1 MSTTLQRIL
10 AVKRDLGQDLVI
22 LAHHYQRKEIV
33 EVGDIIGDSY
43 QLARFAAANEAR
55 RIVFCGVHFMA
66 EAARILARP
75 GQQVYMPDPRA
86 GCPMADMADAR
97 DTLRALAQLEALLGG
112 EKRIIPVTYVNSNA
126 DVKAV
131 VGNAG
136 GIVCTSANAA
146 KALRWARERGDLI
159 FFLPDEFLGT
169 NTANSLGYGPIARWN
184 PHEPDGGLTAATA
197 GIAKVVVWQGYCHVH
212 TYFTPAMVEAARTR
226 YPGCKVVVHPECKP
240 DVVAAADGSGSTTYL
255 VDEVKATAATET
267 IVVGTEVNLVLRLAD
282 QFPDRRVVPLDYS
295 LCPNMY
301 RTTPEKLADLLET
314 FDPAREIKV
323 MDEVAKGA
331 RLALQRMLDL

>member
-1 MSTTLQRIL
+1 MSTALQRIL
-10 AVKRDLGQDLVI
+10 AVKRDLGQDLMI

-33 EVGDIIGDSY
+33 DVGDIIGDSY
-43 QLARFAAANEAR
+43 QLARFAAANDAR

-97 DTLRALAQLEALLGG
+97 DTVRALQQLGEMLGHG
-112 EKRIIPVTYVNSNA
+112 RKIVPVTYVNSNA

-131 VGNAG
+131 VGQAG
-136 GIVCTSANAA
+136 GIVCTSANAD
-146 KALRWARERGDLI
+146 KALRWAQEQGDLI

-169 NTANSLGYGPIARWN
+169 NTANYLGYGPIARWN
-184 PHEPDGGLTAATA
+184 PHETNGGLTAATA
-197 GIAKVVVWQGYCHVH
+197 RQAKVVVWQGYCHVH
-212 TYFTPAMVEAARTR
+212 TYFTPAMVEAARIR

-240 DVVAAADGSGSTTYL
+240 DVVAAADGCGSTTFL
-255 VDEVKATAATET
+255 VGEVKATVPGGTV
-267 IVVGTEVNLVLRLAD
+267 VVGTEVNLVLRLAG
-282 QFPDRRVVPLDYS
+282 QYPDRQVVPLDYS

-301 RTTPEKLADLLET
+301 RTTPEKLASLLET
-314 FDPAREIKV
+314 FDPAREITV
-323 MDEVAKGA
+323 PDDVAQGA